1 MRKKCI
7 AGAILVITISLVS
20 VAAFAYTVTEA
31 SKIYPVDQ
39 DSLDTEFD
47 EITIIPVRTSEIEAS
62 TIDEN
67 QCDTEDQDEE
77 HDENYMLA
85 KIAMAEAEGEDTEGK
100 ALVILVTLN
109 RVCSDS
115 FPNSIEE
122 VILQDEPCIQFSVTA
137 EGGRF
142 WNVEPDAD
150 CWEALR
156 LVESGWNESQD
167 ALYFESQSQSRWH
180 QENLEFL
187 FEHGNHYFYRDKE

>member
-1 MRKKCI
+1 MKKKCI

-67 QCDTEDQDEE
+67 QCDTEYQDEE

-100 ALVILVTLN
+100 ALVMRVVLN
-109 RVCSDS
+109 RVESQN
-115 FPNSIEE
+115 FPDSIEG
-122 VILQDEPCIQFSVTA
+122 VIFQKNQFSPIRN
-137 EGGRF
+137 GRYDS
-142 WNVEPDAD
+142 VEPDED
-150 CWEALR
+150 CYRALE
-156 LVESGWNESQD
+156 LVQGGWDESLG
-167 ALYFESQSQSRWH
+167 ATYFESKSNSTWH
-180 QENLEFL
+180 SEHLEFL
-187 FEHGNHYFYRDKE
+187 FRHGKHYFYKE

>member
-1 MRKKCI
+1 MKKKCI

-20 VAAFAYTVTEA
+20 VAAFAYTVTAA

-67 QCDTEDQDEE
+67 QCDTEYQDEE

-100 ALVILVTLN
+100 ALVMRVVLN
-109 RVCSDS
+109 RVESQN
-115 FPNSIEE
+115 FPDSIEG
-122 VILQDEPCIQFSVTA
+122 VIFQKNQFSPIRN
-137 EGGRF
+137 GRYDS
-142 WNVEPDAD
+142 VEPDED
-150 CWEALR
+150 CYRALE
-156 LVESGWNESQD
+156 LVQGGWDESLG
-167 ALYFESQSQSRWH
+167 ATYFESKSNSTWH
-180 QENLEFL
+180 SEHLEFL
-187 FEHGNHYFYRDKE
+187 FRHGKHYFYKE

>member
-1 MRKKCI
+1 MKKKCI

-20 VAAFAYTVTEA
+20 VAAFAYTVTAA

-67 QCDTEDQDEE
+67 QCETEYQDEE

-100 ALVILVTLN
+100 ALVMRVVLN
-109 RVCSDS
+109 RVESQN
-115 FPNSIEE
+115 FPDSIEG
-122 VILQDEPCIQFSVTA
+122 VIFQKNQFSPIRN
-137 EGGRF
+137 GRYDS
-142 WNVEPDAD
+142 VEPDED
-150 CWEALR
+150 CYRALE
-156 LVESGWNESQD
+156 LVQGGWDESLG
-167 ALYFESQSQSRWH
+167 ATYFESKSNSTWH
-180 QENLEFL
+180 SEHLEFL
-187 FEHGNHYFYRDKE
+187 FRHGKHYFYKE

>member
-1 MRKKCI
+1 MKKKCI

-100 ALVILVTLN
+100 ALVMRVVLN
-109 RVCSDS
+109 RVESQN
-115 FPNSIEE
+115 FPDSIEG
-122 VILQDEPCIQFSVTA
+122 VIFQKNQFSPIRN
-137 EGGRF
+137 GRYDS
-142 WNVEPDAD
+142 VEPDED
-150 CWEALR
+150 CYRALE
-156 LVESGWNESQD
+156 LVQGGWDESLG
-167 ALYFESQSQSRWH
+167 ATYFESKSNSTWH
-180 QENLEFL
+180 SEHLEFL
-187 FEHGNHYFYRDKE
+187 FRHGKHYFYKE